1 MLTDGEVIELVGAN
15 RRDVALA
22 AILQAYRRKVFG
34 LAYSFVRNREA
45 AEDVA
50 QEVFIRV
57 WRALPSFD
65 ARASLATWIY
75 TIARN
80 TSLSALRD
88 RRREV
93 QLEDPATVL
102 DAQPAAG
109 CVESG
114 AEQAAL
120 MRLVEELPDRQ
131 RQVVL
136 LYYLQEQSHE
146 EVASML
152 AMPVGTVKTLLHRA
166 EHASRP
172 HLEPPAHDLG
182 CETAEPVRGWI
193 PPLASTRPHGA
204 CTVQNCDANAAV
216 NAPVRR
222 AEEAKRSSWRGARQS
237 SGSRFRRAVTWN
249 WVRRSEAFAGCVVHN
264 IWMAMQPRWVRSPG
278 SLVSRR

>member
-1 MLTDGEVIELVGAN
+1 LRRGAYFAPAVKPAGAAAGINLQVAQDGYQVLTDGEVIQLVGAN

-65 ARASLATWIY
+65 ARASLSTWIY

-80 TSLSALRD
+80 TSLSALRA
-88 RRREV
+88 RHREV
-93 QLEDPATVL
+93 PLEATAL
-102 DAQPAAG
+102 EATAAAEFA
-109 CVESG
+109 ESS
-114 AEQAAL
+114 AERAAL
-120 MRLVEELPDRQ
+120 ARLVDQLPDRQ

-166 EHASRP
+166 RAR
-172 HLEPPAHDLG
+172 L
-182 CETAEPVRGWI
+182 TA
-193 PPLASTRPHGA
+193 
-204 CTVQNCDANAAV
+204 AA
-216 NAPVRR
+216 
-222 AEEAKRSSWRGARQS
+222 G
-237 SGSRFRRAVTWN
+237 GSDR
-249 WVRRSEAFAGCVVHN
+249 
-264 IWMAMQPRWVRSPG
+264 
-278 SLVSRR
+278 